1 MIYFG
6 AISYTTVNLTG
17 YIASLIFRGEIM
29 EVLNDGKNPK
39 TQNNYFLSN
48 RFFVIDLTQ
57 FNSNILI

>member
-6 AISYTTVNLTG
+6 AISYTAVNLTG

-39 TQNNYFLSN
+39 T
-48 RFFVIDLTQ
+48 
-57 FNSNILI
+57 